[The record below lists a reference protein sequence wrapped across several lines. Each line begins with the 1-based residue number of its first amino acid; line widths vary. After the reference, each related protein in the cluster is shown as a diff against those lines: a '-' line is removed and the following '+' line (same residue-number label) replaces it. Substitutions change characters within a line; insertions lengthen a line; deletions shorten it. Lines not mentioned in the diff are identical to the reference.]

1 MTNITLA
8 ITGSISAYK
17 AADITSALGKLGHQV
32 TVLMTDAAQAFIT
45 PLTLQVLSKRPVHTD
60 VMAEDK
66 ADSVNHIDL
75 AKETEIF
82 LVAPASADTIA
93 RLAQG
98 RADDIVSSVALAL
111 PQDVK
116 KIIAPAMN
124 TNMYENPLT
133 QHNIQTLLDLGFKSI
148 EPKIA
153 LLACGDVGRGALADV
168 TDIVQFVQEICSD
181 SKA

>member
-45 PLTLQVLSKRPVHTD
+45 PLTLQVLSKRSVHTN

-75 AKETEIF
+75 AKRDRDF
-82 LVAPASADTIA
+82 LSRTSFCRYDCSSIA
-93 RLAQG
+93 RPC
-98 RADDIVSSVALAL
+98 DDRLSCCF
-111 PQDVK
+111 
-116 KIIAPAMN
+116 
-124 TNMYENPLT
+124 
-133 QHNIQTLLDLGFKSI
+133 GFATRCQKSYRTCH
-148 EPKIA
+148 EYKY
-153 LLACGDVGRGALADV
+153 V
-168 TDIVQFVQEICSD
+168 
-181 SKA
+181 

>member
-98 RADDIVSSVALAL
+98 RADDIVSAVALAL
-111 PQDVK
+111 TQEVK
-116 KIIAPAMN
+116 KIIAHAIH
-124 TNMYENPLT
+124 T
-133 QHNIQTLLDLGFKSI
+133 
-148 EPKIA
+148 
-153 LLACGDVGRGALADV
+153 RW
-168 TDIVQFVQEICSD
+168 
-181 SKA
+181 

>member
-17 AADITSALGKLGHQV
+17 AADITSALGKLGQH
-32 TVLMTDAAQAFIT
+32 LSLKRSLGAQAFIT
-45 PLTLQVLSKRPVHTD
+45 PLTLQVLSKRSVHTN

-93 RLAQG
+93 RLSQG
-98 RADDIVSSVALAL
+98 RADDIVSAVALAL
-111 PQDVK
+111 PQGVK
-116 KIIAPAMN
+116 KVIAPAMN

-133 QHNIQTLLDLGFKSI
+133 QRNIQTLLDLGFKTI
-148 EPKIA
+148 EPKVA

-168 TDIVQFVQEICSD
+168 PDIVQYVQGIC
-181 SKA
+181 KG

>member
-45 PLTLQVLSKRPVHTD
+45 PLTLQVLSKRPVHTN

-93 RLAQG
+93 RLSQG
-98 RADDIVSSVALAL
+98 RADDIVSAVALAL
-111 PQDVK
+111 PQGVK
-116 KIIAPAMN
+116 KVIAPAMN
-124 TNMYENPLT
+124 TNMYEN
-133 QHNIQTLLDLGFKSI
+133 QIVQKNITALKECGMEII
-148 EPKIA
+148 EPA
-153 LLACGDVGRGALADV
+153 SGYLACGDIGAGKLP
-168 TDIVQFVQEICSD
+168 
-181 SKA
+181 

>member
-1 MTNITLA
+1 MNNITLA

-82 LVAPASADTIA
+82 LVAPASADTGGFLPLITNPQY
-93 RLAQG
+93 RLC
-98 RADDIVSSVALAL
+98 RCEE
-111 PQDVK
+111 
-116 KIIAPAMN
+116 
-124 TNMYENPLT
+124 Y
-133 QHNIQTLLDLGFKSI
+133 F
-148 EPKIA
+148 
-153 LLACGDVGRGALADV
+153 CGA
-168 TDIVQFVQEICSD
+168 E
-181 SKA
+181 

>member
-66 ADSVNHIDL
+66 ADSVNYIDL

-98 RADDIVSSVALAL
+98 RADDIVSAVALAL

-124 TNMYENPLT
+124 TNMYENPAT
-133 QHNIQTLLDLGFKSI
+133 QRNLEILRERGVNIV
-148 EPKIA
+148 EPKWLILPA
-153 LLACGDVGRGALADV
+153 GLQGRAHWL
-168 TDIVQFVQEICSD
+168 IWM
-181 SKA
+181 